1 MDSFEGTS
9 TLPQAPSPP
18 VETVTPASPCLRNPT
33 PPTLTSPGSLKGQQV
48 AASGTAGLQDDEE
61 GEVSEGAESPG
72 RRRERRGP
80 AVSWVRRGRS
90 PGHPKVTPSR
100 LWFCVP
106 RFLFFASPV
115 FWAERT
121 VILPADFLLL
131 HPSVLQCV
139 LGGRNHGAEL

>member
-1 MDSFEGTS
+1 M
-9 TLPQAPSPP
+9 
-18 VETVTPASPCLRNPT
+18 
-33 PPTLTSPGSLKGQQV
+33 LTSPGSLKGQQV
-48 AASGTAGLQDDEE
+48 AVSGTAGLQGDEE
-61 GEVSEGAESPG
+61 GEGAESPG

-80 AVSWVRRGRS
+80 AVSWVRKGGGG

-106 RFLFFASPV
+106 CFLFLASPV